1 MNLVERVKS
10 WTTIV
15 VSFAHK
21 INGTCLLSGKFW
33 TSMVFNGKHGVKEIV
48 KVEIDGRSIDQQK
61 INKMWTLI
69 CT

>member
-1 MNLVERVKS
+1 
-10 WTTIV
+10 
-15 VSFAHK
+15 
-21 INGTCLLSGKFW
+21 
-33 TSMVFNGKHGVKEIV
+33 VFNGKHGVKEIV